1 MGRGRVARLEF
12 RVARGAK
19 KPDSL
24 GRIGLFGAEVI
35 SELVVETVAAH
46 GCVFCYGKQGREGV
60 VLRCAL
66 GLGCAAVASGQV
78 GDEEERRQGVEV
90 EGAVLA
96 EVQRNDGGAVEGLEG
111 FESVVDHSVKVWGVK
126 E

>member
-1 MGRGRVARLEF
+1 M
-12 RVARGAK
+12 
-19 KPDSL
+19 
-24 GRIGLFGAEVI
+24 
-35 SELVVETVAAH
+35 VETVAAH
-46 GCVFCYGKQGREGV
+46 GCVFCYGNKVEKGGV
-60 VLRCAL
+60 LWCAL
-66 GLGCAAVASGQV
+66 GLDCAAVASDQV

-111 FESVVDHSVKVWGVK
+111 FESVVDHSVKVLEVK

>member
-1 MGRGRVARLEF
+1 MWSKRSPRTGVFFVMANKVEKGGR
-12 RVARGAK
+12 
-19 KPDSL
+19 
-24 GRIGLFGAEVI
+24 
-35 SELVVETVAAH
+35 
-46 GCVFCYGKQGREGV
+46 
-60 VLRCAL
+60 RCAL
-66 GLGCAAVASGQV
+66 GLDRAAVASDQV

-111 FESVVDHSVKVWGVK
+111 FESVVDHSVKVLGVK

>member
-1 MGRGRVARLEF
+1 M
-12 RVARGAK
+12 
-19 KPDSL
+19 
-24 GRIGLFGAEVI
+24 
-35 SELVVETVAAH
+35 VETVAAH
-46 GCVFCYGKQGREGV
+46 GCVFRYGKQCREGV

-66 GLGCAAVASGQV
+66 GLDRAAVASDQV